1 MTAIDFYSRVADP
14 LRLAARL
21 VAKAVGQ
28 HGSARVLTADAATTA
43 ALDRLLWQ
51 EPDVSFLP
59 HCRLGHPDAGETP
72 VLVDDSREHA
82 GPAAVLINLH
92 SEPPPFFS
100 RFERLIE
107 IVGAQDHELAAGRAR
122 YRFYRERGYAIENHD
137 RAGYD

>member
-14 LRLAARL
+14 LRLAAKL
-21 VAKAVGQ
+21 VAKAVDQ
-28 HGSARVLTADAATTA
+28 HGSARVLTADAASTA

-51 EPDVSFLP
+51 ESDVSFLP
-59 HCRLGHPDAGETP
+59 HCRLGHPEANETP
-72 VLVDDSREHA
+72 VLIDDSREHA

-92 SEPPPFFS
+92 PEPPPFFS

-107 IVGAQDHELAAGRAR
+107 IVGAREDELAAGRAR
-122 YRFYRERGYAIENHD
+122 FRYYRERGYAIQNHD